1 MCRLLRWPP
10 DSHQERVHGVLSVLL
25 ADASRNI
32 YNIISTP
39 CHDVLQQPVGT
50 VTPLPTCCCRCDLDG
65 TRRVC
70 SCCSSLLQR
79 CRHFLGLLF
88 VMPREASGTGRGA

>member
-50 VTPLPTCCCRCDLDG
+50 LHLCLPAAAAATLTGLVASAVAAPVFSSAAAIFLDF
-65 TRRVC
+65 C
-70 SCCSSLLQR
+70 L
-79 CRHFLGLLF
+79 
-88 VMPREASGTGRGA
+88 